1 MESHASELARRLAE
15 RAEDVCRHYLSN
27 GRRNGRYWS
36 VGDVMNAPG
45 RSLYVRLTGPTWG
58 PGARGKWADAATGE
72 HGDLLDL
79 IVAATGMPSPK
90 DAMDEAAAF
99 LGDTGADRSVLPPQ
113 APVAAG
119 SNEAA
124 QRLWAAAQPIH
135 GTVAERYL
143 VSRGITGLRT
153 DALRFHPRCYH
164 RDAAGTNSARPALI
178 AKVFDQ
184 GGTLTGV
191 HRTWLDPASR
201 GKAPI
206 HPSRKAMGRLTGNGV
221 WFGRATDLLG
231 VGEGIE
237 TTLSVRMALPT
248 LPCVAALSS
257 NHLAALIVPPIVR
270 RLYVITD
277 ADEAGEHARRRL
289 TQRVE
294 PAGMHTIPLTFPGG
308 DANDALRTYGVD
320 ELRAHLR
327 PQLAPDDVAR
337 LLP

>member
-1 MESHASELARRLAE
+1 MESRASELARRLAE

-36 VGDVMNAPG
+36 VGDVTNAPG
-45 RSLYVRLTGPTWG
+45 RSLYVRLTGPTSG
-58 PGARGKWADAATGE
+58 PGACGKWVDAATGE

-79 IVAATGMPSPK
+79 IAATTGMASTK
-90 DAMDEAAAF
+90 DAMDEAATF
-99 LGDTGADRSVLPPQ
+99 LGEPRKDRSHPPAQ
-113 APVAAG
+113 APAAAG
-119 SNEAA
+119 SIEAA
-124 QRLWAAAQPIH
+124 RRLWAAAQPIH
-135 GTVAERYL
+135 GTLAARYL
-143 VSRGITGLRT
+143 ANRGIIGLRT

-178 AKVFDQ
+178 AKVSDQ

-191 HRTWLDPASR
+191 HRTWLDPASG
-201 GKAPI
+201 GKEPI
-206 HPSRKAMGRLTGNGV
+206 HPTRKAMGRLTGNGV
-221 WFGRATDLLG
+221 RFGRATDLLG

-257 NHLAALIVPPIVR
+257 HHLAALVVPHTVR

-289 TQRVE
+289 TERIG
-294 PAGMHTIPLTFPGG
+294 ADGMHTIPLTFPGG
-308 DANDALRTYGVD
+308 DANDALRTHGVND
-320 ELRAHLR
+320 LRAHLR
-327 PQLAPDDVAR
+327 PQLAPNDDAR